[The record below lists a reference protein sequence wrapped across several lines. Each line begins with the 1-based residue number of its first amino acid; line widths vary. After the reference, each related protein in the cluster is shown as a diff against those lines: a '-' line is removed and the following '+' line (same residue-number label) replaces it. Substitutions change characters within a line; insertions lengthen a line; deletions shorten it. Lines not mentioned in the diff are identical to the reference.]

1 MRNRGTIGL
10 VTYDRRGNPYHA
22 LDGAYGLYE
31 TNSRS
36 FMDGAH
42 PYLSRCHVH
51 VFDKQTGN
59 MIRLE
64 QVRSLSGG
72 HVTRINDPAT

>member
-42 PYLSRCHVH
+42 PYCP
-51 VFDKQTGN
+51 G
-59 MIRLE
+59 
-64 QVRSLSGG
+64 
-72 HVTRINDPAT
+72 VTFTCSINRRAT